1 MQSEQYLLKKE
12 TPEIPLSIYTS
23 YDARFPLHES
33 HDMALRLF
41 ITSEIDSILVV
52 VTVDRKPDIEVIEN
66 RQARVHK
73 FTSLVFYIVG
83 SRLYS

>member
-23 YDARFPLHES
+23 YDACFPLHES

-52 VTVDRKPDIEVIEN
+52 VTVDRKPDIEVIGN
-66 RQARVHK
+66 RQSGVHK
-73 FTSLVFYIVG
+73 FSSIVFYIVG

>member
-12 TPEIPLSIYTS
+12 TPEIPLSMYTS

-41 ITSEIDSILVV
+41 ITSEIDSTL
-52 VTVDRKPDIEVIEN
+52 VTVDRKPDIEVIGI
-66 RQARVHK
+66 RQAGVHK